1 MRKAL
6 FIFGELE
13 DSDMEWLAGA
23 ARKNV
28 VDAGAVLVRERTQ
41 ISRVFIL
48 LKGRLSVRAGSSGAE
63 INTLFP
69 GEIVGELS
77 FLDSRPAS
85 ATVVAATEST
95 VAEIPRSALA
105 AKLERDPGF
114 AARFYRALG
123 FFLAHRLRRQTIMHR
138 LPHDADGLSDE
149 DSEQE
154 DEIDPRLL
162 EATALAGRRFE
173 WIQTRLGVR

>member
-13 DSDMEWLAGA
+13 DSDIEWLAA
-23 ARKNV
+23 AAQRRV
-28 VDAGAVLVRERTQ
+28 VDESSVLVQEGAE
-41 ISRVFIL
+41 ISQVFIL
-48 LKGRLSVRAGSSGAE
+48 LSGRLSVRTGPDGVE
-63 INTLFP
+63 INTLLP
-69 GEIVGELS
+69 GEVIGELS

-85 ATVVAATEST
+85 ATVVAATQST
-95 VAEIPRSALA
+95 VAEIARSTLA
-105 AKLERDPGF
+105 AKLERDLGF

-123 FFLAHRLRRQTIMHR
+123 FFLAHRLRRQTILR
-138 LPHDADGLSDE
+138 KRQNVTEGILDDE
-149 DSEQE
+149 SEQE

-173 WIQTRLGVR
+173 WIQTRLGAR